1 VRFKLVE
8 KIKGYQYCSK
18 CISSDSSSCK
28 GCKCFLCSRFRKV
41 GGRRRRVAR
50 RRYGRG
56 LFSASKSAHDWLK
69 SNKVISTVSKALDSA
84 GVPYAG
90 KIANVSEKLGYGR
103 SKYRSRK
110 RRTTRRVGR
119 GLTFFSLSQIARP
132 KF

>member
-1 VRFKLVE
+1 MDE
-8 KIKGYQYCSK
+8 KENLYVDVGEVW
-18 CISSDSSSCK
+18 DS
-28 GCKCFLCSRFRKV
+28 L
-41 GGRRRRVAR
+41 
-50 RRYGRG
+50 
-56 LFSASKSAHDWLK
+56 KSAHNWIK

-110 RRTTRRVGR
+110 RRTRRVGR
-119 GLTFFSLSQIARP
+119 GSTFFSLSQIARP